1 MEEKIWTPFSIKDNL
16 KITDLYSLFR
26 VHYARGYEFPGE
38 MHNFWE
44 CVYVLEGELCVSAD
58 ERIYNLK
65 RGEMIFHKPLEL
77 HKFVITGSQGAE
89 LLIYSFSAEGELTNW
104 LRDKVFYLTRMQS
117 IHMEQMLHY
126 IQSQNIASDL
136 GQIQKEYR
144 YIVPYMHNSN
154 YLQIIASFISLLI
167 YTLTDEGNIL
177 PVSSSPN
184 AVVFKNAINYMNNNL
199 NNQLTVSDI
208 ALFSNVSEASLK
220 RIFMK
225 YTGIS
230 IHKYYIKLKIKV
242 AMELLENGE
251 SIKTVSEKVGFD
263 NQSYFSKV
271 FRKENGMSPSNYRKQ
286 NMN

>member
-1 MEEKIWTPFSIKDNL
+1 
-16 KITDLYSLFR
+16 
-26 VHYARGYEFPGE
+26 
-38 MHNFWE
+38 
-44 CVYVLEGELCVSAD
+44 
-58 ERIYNLK
+58 
-65 RGEMIFHKPLEL
+65 
-77 HKFVITGSQGAE
+77 
-89 LLIYSFSAEGELTNW
+89 
-104 LRDKVFYLTRMQS
+104 
-117 IHMEQMLHY
+117 
-126 IQSQNIASDL
+126 L